1 MAKTFQILVG
11 GEKLEVPQLATF
23 THYLN
28 NVQFRFVVTQAKGD
42 VAAVTHRASGK
53 RVCAIPDMTMLA
65 SLGDAAVAGKRA
77 LDALVAQ
84 KGGLVYAALRQ
95 AEKA

>member
-1 MAKTFQILVG
+1 MAKTFKILSG
-11 GEKLEVPQLATF
+11 NTKLEVPQLATF

-28 NVQFRFVVTQAKGD
+28 NVQFRFVVTKIPGD

-65 SLGDAAVAGKRA
+65 ALGDAAAAGKRA

-84 KGGLVYAALRQ
+84 KGGLVYAALCQ